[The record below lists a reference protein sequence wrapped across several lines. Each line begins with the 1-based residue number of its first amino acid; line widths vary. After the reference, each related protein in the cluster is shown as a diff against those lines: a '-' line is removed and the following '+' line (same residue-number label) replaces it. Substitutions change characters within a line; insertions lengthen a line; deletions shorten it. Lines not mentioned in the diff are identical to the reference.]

1 MDIPIWILLALLSAI
16 TYSFREV
23 LSKRILKKY
32 DTSGTQINFEENLVI
47 ISIMLLV
54 FFPFIQF
61 DLFYEYSYIFLIKGT
76 LLTVATLFFFSLLKK
91 YEISL
96 VSPMMNLS
104 PFFLLI
110 LSSIF
115 LSEQI
120 SNLQILG
127 ILIIIASTFML
138 EHINKTH
145 HKSKHHSISEMF
157 NHFKEHLTFKNWEF
171 VISVLVV
178 LVSLSFGTILD
189 KVLFNN
195 GISIVSNLYFTGLII
210 FVYMII
216 YLSYSQTLVKSC
228 KNVIKQPQTLLIG
241 VVGVIDRGL
250 VFSAIAMPTALV
262 SLIIPLRRTAT
273 IYSSLIGGILFHEK
287 NLGKKFAIICI
298 MIIGVALISL

>member
-1 MDIPIWILLALLSAI
+1 MDIPIWILLALLSAV

-61 DLFYEYSYIFLIKGT
+61 DLFYEYLHIFLIKGT

-120 SNLQILG
+120 SNFQIFG
-127 ILIIIASTFML
+127 IMVIIASTFML

-145 HKSKHHSISEMF
+145 HKSKHHSIGEMF
-157 NHFKEHLTFKNWEF
+157 NHFKEHLTFKKWEF
-171 VISVLVV
+171 VISVLIV
-178 LVSLSFGTILD
+178 LISLSFGTILD

-195 GISIVSNLYFTGLII
+195 GIGIVSNLYFTGLII

-216 YLSYSQTLVKSC
+216 YLSYSKTLVKSC
-228 KNVIKQPQTLLIG
+228 KNIIKQPQTLLIG
-241 VVGVIDRGL
+241 IVGVIDRGL

-287 NLGKKFAIICI
+287 NLGKKFTIICI